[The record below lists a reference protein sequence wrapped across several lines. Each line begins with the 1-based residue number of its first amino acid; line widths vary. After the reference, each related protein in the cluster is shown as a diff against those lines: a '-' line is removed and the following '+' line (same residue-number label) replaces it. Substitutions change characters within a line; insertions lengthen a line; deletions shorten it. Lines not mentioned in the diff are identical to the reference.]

1 MLIKLSGTGLQKIV
15 FEKSYLWWFGDND
28 LDDVGDEP
36 GQVAADEDPHDGDR
50 DAGQS
55 GRSYRSPG
63 FESPTKTLWREIL
76 ELLYAVEIFSK

>member
-1 MLIKLSGTGLQKIV
+1 MVLNYFVVFLSRPVAQHWR
-15 FEKSYLWWFGDND
+15 FADND

-63 FESPTKTLWREIL
+63 FESPTKKHFGYFMR
-76 ELLYAVEIFSK
+76 